1 MINHKYK
8 FTLTLLPK
16 TGSTSLSDHP
26 CTKNAGNVRRHYDT
40 LPKNLEGYL
49 NVATCRNPFS
59 RVVSTWKYW
68 NLRLHWEKH
77 PTTGFSHF
85 VKNYANMK
93 AKIIRLFGKKEKI
106 HFYTCTEG
114 VALSTDKRLSY
125 TDIDFW
131 IRTENL
137 QENFN
142 TFCDKVGIKKMNLPC
157 HNKSK
162 HKHYT
167 EYYDDETRKIVAE
180 KYAKDIEYFGYEFGD

>member
-1 MINHKYK
+1 MINHEYK

-16 TGSTSLSDHP
+16 TGSASLSDHS
-26 CTKNAGNVRRHYDT
+26 CTKSFADNRRHYDT
-40 LPKNLEGYL
+40 LPKNLQGYL
-49 NVATCRNPFS
+49 KIATCRNPFS
-59 RVVSTWKYW
+59 RVVSLWTYW
-68 NLRLHWEKH
+68 NDRLRVRNLSGVE
-77 PTTGFSHF
+77 FLYF
-85 VKNYANMK
+85 VKNYADMK
-93 AKIIRLFGKKEKI
+93 SKIIRIFEEKEKI

-142 TFCDKVGIKKMNLPC
+142 TFCDKVGIKRMNLS
-157 HNKSK
+157 HRNKSK

-167 EYYDDETRKIVAE
+167 EYYDDETKEIVGE
-180 KYAKDIEYFGYEFGD
+180 LYKKDIEYFGYEFGE